1 MGNGDS
7 GRMRQGV
14 RAVSAVRRLAVVAR
28 WRLQARPLLTTLVFY
43 TLLTMVFTYP
53 IVFNIARNPAG
64 SPYFVWELWWAKRSL
79 IDLHAN
85 LANLTSLYYPQGAY
99 LPLLWT
105 DLYSMVSSL
114 PLVLLFGPL
123 VAYNVHFLATYVL
136 TGFATYL
143 VCYHLTRRQWPSF
156 LGGVVFAFC
165 SFRSH
170 QAVHGHLNLMLT
182 YWLPLY
188 VLFLIKLFKKPGTWN
203 VALCGVF
210 LALSV
215 LSSPLHAAHFL
226 IPLTVVFLVHKT
238 ITEREWLGDS
248 RVLVGLGVA
257 LLIAALMVGP
267 LYVPLVTARATGGL
281 EYLSRHGVLSQ
292 SVDLLAFFVPSPSQP
307 LVQSVGP
314 LSALVGA
321 LTPEKGYD
329 PAYLGVGALV
339 LALAAALKM
348 GRRLALWWLLG
359 VAGVVLSMGPLLHV
373 RGQVVYQ
380 TVADRVGLVVLPGAL
395 LTGLPFYDWIRA
407 PDRYSELAMFALA
420 VLAAHG
426 GLVVLD
432 ASRHRAVRWSL
443 AGMFTVL
450 VPLELA
456 LYFPFPIADRPV
468 PEFYSTLADDGEEY
482 AILDIGSTGNHWG
495 MYYQTVHKHPIVRGH
510 CYRFPSEVKP
520 YLAFLDQLVQ
530 PDADI
535 VNQGRMTLVL
545 NQLGTRYVVIHK
557 LWLLPDSVR
566 EFIPFLTQVMGSP
579 VYEDAQIAAFA
590 LKDEPAER
598 QVDVPFLMLGEQW
611 HAIESVDGVPSRWM
625 VNDATVFVMV
635 QRDGA
640 YQLTFNAHP
649 FRQPRHLYTYVNED
663 LIAEYHVGG
672 MQSYV
677 TPAFTLRAGE
687 WTRVRFHVPEGCEV
701 PSEVLDGSEDQRCLS
716 MMFQALDVLPVEAG
730 E

>member
-1 MGNGDS
+1 
-7 GRMRQGV
+7 MRQGV
-14 RAVSAVRRLAVVAR
+14 RAVSTVTRLAVVASR
-28 WRLQARPLLTTLVFY
+28 RLQERPLLTTLLVY
-43 TLLTMVFTYP
+43 SLLTVVFTYP
-53 IVFNIARNPAG
+53 VSLNIARNPAG
-64 SPYFVWELWWAKRSL
+64 SPYFVWEVWWAKRCL
-79 IDLHAN
+79 IDLHAD
-85 LANLTSLYYPQGAY
+85 LGNLTSLYYPQGAY

-114 PLVLLFGPL
+114 PLVLLCGPL

-136 TGFATYL
+136 TGFTTYL
-143 VCYHLTRRQWPSF
+143 LCYHLTRRQWPSF
-156 LGGVVFAFC
+156 LGGLVFAFC

-188 VLFLIKLFKKPGTWN
+188 VLFLIRLFEKPGIRN
-203 VALCGVF
+203 AALCGIF

-226 IPLTVVFLVHKT
+226 IPLTAVFFAYETV
-238 ITEREWLGDS
+238 TERGWLRDS
-248 RVLVGLGVA
+248 RLMIGLGVA
-257 LLIAALMVGP
+257 FLVAVLLVGP
-267 LYVPLVTARATGGL
+267 LYVPLLIARATGGL

-307 LVQSVGP
+307 LIQSVAP

-321 LTPEKGYD
+321 LTPERGYD
-329 PAYLGVGALV
+329 PAYLGVAALV
-339 LALAAALKM
+339 LALVAALKM
-348 GRRLALWWLLG
+348 GRKLALWWVLG
-359 VAGVVLSMGPLLHV
+359 ATGAVLSMGPVLQV
-373 RGQVVYQ
+373 RGQVAYQ
-380 TVADRVGLVVLPGAL
+380 TVADRVGLVLLPGAL

-407 PDRYSELAMFALA
+407 PDRFSELAMFAVA

-426 GLVVLD
+426 ASVVLR
-432 ASRHRAVRWSL
+432 ASMHRAVRWL
-443 AGMFTVL
+443 VAGVLTVL

-456 LYFPFPIADRPV
+456 PYFPFPISDRPV

-482 AILDIGSTGNHWG
+482 AILDIGSRGNHWG

-545 NQLGTRYVVIHK
+545 NQLGIRYVVIHK
-557 LWLLPDSVR
+557 LWLLPDTVW
-566 EFIPFLTQVMGSP
+566 EFIPFLTQVMGSA
-579 VYEDAQIAAFA
+579 VYEDDQIAAFT
-590 LKDEPAER
+590 LKEAAGEGGADIPL
-598 QVDVPFLMLGEQW
+598 LMLGERW
-611 HAIESVDGVPSRWM
+611 HPIETVDGMPARWM
-625 VNDATVFVMV
+625 VNDATLFVRV

-640 YQLTFNAHP
+640 YQLAFDAHP
-649 FRQPRHLYTYVNED
+649 FREPRHLQTYVNEN

-677 TPAFTLRAGE
+677 TPAFTLQTGE
-687 WTRVRFHVPEGCEV
+687 WTPVRFHVPEGCEV
-701 PSEVLDGSEDQRCLS
+701 PGEVLEGAEDQRCLS
-716 MMFQALDVLPVEAG
+716 MLFRAVDVLPVEVG